1 MRRAICAVVGCLVA
15 MSLAASPA
23 VAVVVDR
30 DTGFDANDIPP
41 NGHID
46 PDIRSTTRKLVDRDT
61 GSRVLSI
68 VVRFYERHGWWP
80 LWMRL
85 DARGGPRVDHIVSTF
100 GDQCYVWPK
109 GHRRDGLE
117 VRGVAHGDRFVCR
130 MPARLVSPTKSIRWK
145 VRTKVPDGSG
155 SAGTF
160 VMDFA
165 PSDRGWY
172 V

>member
-15 MSLAASPA
+15 MSLAVTPA

-46 PDIRSTTRKLVDRDT
+46 PDIRSTTRKLVVRDD
-61 GSRVLSI
+61 GGRVLSI

-85 DARGGPRVDHIVSTF
+85 DARGGPRVDHIVSTY
-100 GDQCYVWPK
+100 GDDCYVWRK
-109 GHRRDGLE
+109 GHRNDGVLG
-117 VRGVAHGDRFVCR
+117 RGNAHGARFVCR
-130 MPARLVSPTKSIRWK
+130 MPARAVSPTKS
-145 VRTKVPDGSG
+145 
-155 SAGTF
+155 
-160 VMDFA
+160 
-165 PSDRGWY
+165 
-172 V
+172 

>member
-1 MRRAICAVVGCLVA
+1 MRRTICTVLGCLVA
-15 MSLAASPA
+15 ISLTATPA
-23 VAVVVDR
+23 VALVVDR

-46 PDIRSTTRKLVDRDT
+46 PDIRSTTRKLVAHDDS
-61 GSRVLSI
+61 GRVLSI

-80 LWMRL
+80 LWIRL
-85 DARGGPRVDHIVSTF
+85 DARGGPRVDHIVSTH

-109 GHRRDGLE
+109 GHRRDGVQ

-130 MPARLVSPTKSIRWK
+130 MPARLVSSTKSIRWK

-155 SAGTF
+155 QIGTF
-160 VMDFA
+160 VTDFA

-172 V
+172 G

>member
-1 MRRAICAVVGCLVA
+1 MRRAISIVLGCFVVL
-15 MSLAASPA
+15 SLAVTPA

-46 PDIRSTTRKLVDRDT
+46 PDIRSTTRKLVARDD
-61 GSRVLSI
+61 GGRVLSI

-85 DARGGPRVDHIVSTF
+85 DARGGPRLDHIQITD

-109 GHRRDGLE
+109 GHRRDGVE
-117 VRGVAHGDRFVCR
+117 VRGDAHGSRFVCR

-145 VRTKVPDGSG
+145 VRTTTPDGSG
-155 SAGTF
+155 AGEF
-160 VMDFA
+160 VVDSA
-165 PSDRGWY
+165 PSDRGRY
-172 V
+172 G